1 MLSSLR
7 KPLGDL
13 PTGDLDDDD
22 ADLPTRSR
30 RLHKRN
36 KSPEPE
42 PMLGSAFR
50 AAALRN
56 LPSRRLP
63 EVQERAKLSK
73 SEFIAGEAEESDEDA
88 DFGFGPKGTKDDDE
102 EEDDD
107 GQDKFLE
114 ELVDD
119 KEMDLETLAEDK
131 VREKDQ

>member
-1 MLSSLR
+1 M
-7 KPLGDL
+7 
-13 PTGDLDDDD
+13 
-22 ADLPTRSR
+22 
-30 RLHKRN
+30 
-36 KSPEPE
+36 
-42 PMLGSAFR
+42 
-50 AAALRN
+50 RN

-73 SEFIAGEAEESDEDA
+73 SEFISGEAEESDEDA